1 MIPSITQYY
10 NLNKI
15 LLIVIGLW
23 PYQQSTFTRLQS
35 IFFFLIVTAGIIF
48 QLTPLIL
55 LKCSTDLI
63 VKVLSSVVLYILF
76 LVNYYAFRLNIEV
89 VKNLMMDLQR
99 AFNKLKDKNEIAI
112 LEKYSCIA
120 KRYTIVITAGG
131 ICIIFISI
139 VTQFVSKTIVFVVS
153 MNVSQPYEFL
163 ILMKY
168 FIDQEKYFYLIVL
181 HIYAGICFGTVS
193 VVSVGTMINTY
204 LQHMCGM
211 FRIASYRIEHAVSIN
226 IKQNITLEN
235 KNLMI
240 EGIVC
245 GVDIHRQ
252 AMKLTK
258 QLVSA
263 FEIMLCCLIV
273 AEVLF
278 LVLNLFQIIVNK
290 NTFEELCPHICCVFV
305 SLTYLFIFNYVGQ
318 DVEDHNNRIF
328 STAYNVQWYKA
339 PIHVQKMILFLLQ
352 KETMKFNLNI
362 GRLFNTSIE
371 SFAVLVKVSI
381 SYCTA
386 LYSTQ

>member
-1 MIPSITQYY
+1 
-10 NLNKI
+10 
-15 LLIVIGLW
+15 
-23 PYQQSTFTRLQS
+23 
-35 IFFFLIVTAGIIF
+35 
-48 QLTPLIL
+48 
-55 LKCSTDLI
+55 
-63 VKVLSSVVLYILF
+63 
-76 LVNYYAFRLNIEV
+76 
-89 VKNLMMDLQR
+89 
-99 AFNKLKDKNEIAI
+99 
-112 LEKYSCIA
+112 
-120 KRYTIVITAGG
+120 
-131 ICIIFISI
+131 
-139 VTQFVSKTIVFVVS
+139 

-193 VVSVGTMINTY
+193 VVSVGTMLNTY

-258 QLVSA
+258 QLVST

-278 LVLNLFQIIVNK
+278 LVLNLFQIAVIK
-290 NTFEELCPHICCVFV
+290 KTFEELCPPICCVFGAV
-305 SLTYLFIFNYVGQ
+305 IYMLVCCYIGQ
-318 DVEDHNNRIF
+318 DVMDHNNRIF
-328 STAYNVQWYKA
+328 STAYNVQWYEA
-339 PIHVQKMILFLLQ
+339 PIHVQKMILFILQ
-352 KETMKFNLNI
+352 KKTIKFSLTVGGLVNS
-362 GRLFNTSIE
+362 SIE
-371 SFAVLVKVSI
+371 TFAMLVKLSVS
-381 SYCTA
+381 YFTA